1 MASKI
6 LYNTCVNR
14 LGWGHT
20 CDEQAKQEKIFYMD
34 ALLHNLLEKK
44 KGKKAI
50 QGKGQESLT
59 LKRLPLL
66 NNRNICLIC

>member
-44 KGKKAI
+44 KGKKATQDEI
-50 QGKGQESLT
+50 SRIR
-59 LKRLPLL
+59 KRKL
-66 NNRNICLIC
+66 NVNT